1 MLEDGWL
8 WEISPMTATTPTT
21 AQLQVNDA
29 FLLLPDPYHCRCHR
43 SYICHSDFTFKS
55 TAQRLDIHHI
65 GGELSL
71 HHTAN
76 GLFNWQHWVHLQKS
90 WQNCIQESVVG
101 FCWSKY
107 ISSCKEIAKTIC
119 KRRHIDFTSIGHE
132 QNSSPLSIS
141 QKKLGQFEKN
151 CISRASEKVIV
162 TFFDHRPFWPY
173 SSCRSG
179 WQWPSSF
186 LSRMDVK
193 STASPSTSSS
203 FSTLGFA
210 SPSFWPHSHH
220 VHGGLAMAWTEVVTE
235 ADYYKL
241 GVWWSTLPIG
251 LGRPCKVP
259 QNDRGLWKCP
269 PSSWTKMT

>member
-1 MLEDGWL
+1 MLLRIPITISLEQLRNSGCSEKCTKNHRKTARERRSIVWKKAMKKPARNRSLKKKVLWNQLLVLCMLEDGWL

-119 KRRHIDFTSIGHE
+119 KRRHILR
-132 QNSSPLSIS
+132 Q
-141 QKKLGQFEKN
+141 
-151 CISRASEKVIV
+151 
-162 TFFDHRPFWPY
+162 
-173 SSCRSG
+173 
-179 WQWPSSF
+179 
-186 LSRMDVK
+186 
-193 STASPSTSSS
+193 
-203 FSTLGFA
+203 
-210 SPSFWPHSHH
+210 
-220 VHGGLAMAWTEVVTE
+220 
-235 ADYYKL
+235 
-241 GVWWSTLPIG
+241 
-251 LGRPCKVP
+251 
-259 QNDRGLWKCP
+259 
-269 PSSWTKMT
+269 